1 MAGPRGF
8 WSLLKQ
14 NLQSGRLGL
23 SALWFW
29 PGVTNVKFQDPKGE
43 MQETQQQRPSPELE
57 LGRAWEKER
66 RMRQNQQGPNFGLG
80 PW

>member
-1 MAGPRGF
+1 M
-8 WSLLKQ
+8 
-14 NLQSGRLGL
+14 
-23 SALWFW
+23 
-29 PGVTNVKFQDPKGE
+29 KFQDPKGE

-57 LGRAWEKER
+57 LGRAWEKEK